1 MLRDSERERRMHPS
15 QKPAALASYIM
26 TEFGKTGDVV
36 IDPFAGAGWV
46 IVACQNLHRRGRG
59 IEISPE
65 YCAVVLQRMSD
76 AFPGIEIE
84 RIADDGRQ

>member
-1 MLRDSERERRMHPS
+1 MHPS
-15 QKPAALASYIM
+15 QKPAALAAFLM
-26 TEFGKTGDVV
+26 TEFGKTDDVV
-36 IDPFAGAGWV
+36 LDPFAGAGWV

-65 YCAVVLQRMSD
+65 YCAVTLERMAM

-84 RIADDGRQ
+84 RVA